1 MRPDSSVRAPRTPN
15 VSYSK
20 FSPPRETAISR
31 PARSSTACFYRTAPP
46 EQQRSSRTAF
56 ASSPDR
62 YIEQPKQITMD
73 KAYGATDDTNP
84 FSKAELG
91 EAQDLKP
98 VLAPVFVQPLRSRA
112 KRRRRSGGLLLAAV
126 LAVVVTASKL
136 AQQHPHAALERVA
149 KAVAPASAARASN
162 RGRSPVRPDADT
174 EAEPAPASA
183 ERAANRGRSPVRP
196 EAADT
201 EAPVSAERAANRGRS
216 PVRPSVEEDQARRN
230 LRIFLNERMGGAKT
244 QRDGVAPH
252 HRHGEHKIGFGLMA
266 HSRSRRRAMQH
277 LKHLKSAHHSSSFSA

>member
-1 MRPDSSVRAPRTPN
+1 
-15 VSYSK
+15 
-20 FSPPRETAISR
+20 
-31 PARSSTACFYRTAPP
+31 
-46 EQQRSSRTAF
+46 
-56 ASSPDR
+56 
-62 YIEQPKQITMD
+62 MD
-73 KAYGATDDTNP
+73 KAYGATADETNP
-84 FSKAELG
+84 FSKAEMG

-136 AQQHPHAALERVA
+136 AQQHPHAALARVA
-149 KAVAPASAARASN
+149 KAVAPANEARAS
-162 RGRSPVRPDADT
+162 
-174 EAEPAPASA
+174 
-183 ERAANRGRSPVRP
+183 NRGRSPVRP

-201 EAPVSAERAANRGRS
+201 EAPVSAERAGNRGRS
-216 PVRPSVEEDQARRN
+216 PVRPDAEDQGRRN

-252 HRHGEHKIGFGLMA
+252 HKHGEHKIGFGLMA

-277 LKHLKSAHHSSSFSA
+277 LKHLKSAHHSSSYSA

>member
-1 MRPDSSVRAPRTPN
+1 
-15 VSYSK
+15 
-20 FSPPRETAISR
+20 
-31 PARSSTACFYRTAPP
+31 
-46 EQQRSSRTAF
+46 
-56 ASSPDR
+56 
-62 YIEQPKQITMD
+62 MD
-73 KAYGATDDTNP
+73 KAYGATADETNP

-149 KAVAPASAARASN
+149 KAVAPANEARASN
-162 RGRSPVRPDADT
+162 RGRSPVRPEAD
-174 EAEPAPASA
+174 
-183 ERAANRGRSPVRP
+183 N
-196 EAADT
+196 
-201 EAPVSAERAANRGRS
+201 EAPVVSAERAANRGRS

>member
-1 MRPDSSVRAPRTPN
+1 
-15 VSYSK
+15 
-20 FSPPRETAISR
+20 
-31 PARSSTACFYRTAPP
+31 
-46 EQQRSSRTAF
+46 
-56 ASSPDR
+56 
-62 YIEQPKQITMD
+62 MD
-73 KAYGATDDTNP
+73 KAYGATADETNP

-136 AQQHPHAALERVA
+136 AQHGPRAQLERVA

-162 RGRSPVRPDADT
+162 RGRSPVRPEADN
-174 EAEPAPASA
+174 EAPVVSA

-196 EAADT
+196 EAAED
-201 EAPVSAERAANRGRS
+201 
-216 PVRPSVEEDQARRN
+216 DQARRN

-252 HRHGEHKIGFGLMA
+252 HKHGDHKTGFGLMA
-266 HSRSRRRAMQH
+266 PSRSRRRAMQH

>member
-1 MRPDSSVRAPRTPN
+1 
-15 VSYSK
+15 
-20 FSPPRETAISR
+20 
-31 PARSSTACFYRTAPP
+31 
-46 EQQRSSRTAF
+46 
-56 ASSPDR
+56 
-62 YIEQPKQITMD
+62 MD

-136 AQQHPHAALERVA
+136 AQQHPHAALARVA
-149 KAVAPASAARASN
+149 KAVAPANEARASN
-162 RGRSPVRPDADT
+162 RGRSPVRP
-174 EAEPAPASA
+174 E
-183 ERAANRGRSPVRP
+183 
-196 EAADT
+196 
-201 EAPVSAERAANRGRS
+201 VSD
-216 PVRPSVEEDQARRN
+216 DQARRN

-252 HRHGEHKIGFGLMA
+252 HKHGEHKIGFGLMA

-277 LKHLKSAHHSSSFSA
+277 LKHLKSAHHSSSYSA

>member
-1 MRPDSSVRAPRTPN
+1 
-15 VSYSK
+15 
-20 FSPPRETAISR
+20 
-31 PARSSTACFYRTAPP
+31 
-46 EQQRSSRTAF
+46 
-56 ASSPDR
+56 
-62 YIEQPKQITMD
+62 MD
-73 KAYGATDDTNP
+73 KAYGATADETNP
-84 FSKAELG
+84 FSKAEMG

-149 KAVAPASAARASN
+149 KAVAPAPAAAARASN
-162 RGRSPVRPDADT
+162 RGRSPARPDA
-174 EAEPAPASA
+174 
-183 ERAANRGRSPVRP
+183 
-196 EAADT
+196 
-201 EAPVSAERAANRGRS
+201 
-216 PVRPSVEEDQARRN
+216 EDQGRRN

-252 HRHGEHKIGFGLMA
+252 HKHGEHKIGFGLMA

-277 LKHLKSAHHSSSFSA
+277 LKHLKSAHHSSSYSA

>member
-1 MRPDSSVRAPRTPN
+1 
-15 VSYSK
+15 
-20 FSPPRETAISR
+20 
-31 PARSSTACFYRTAPP
+31 
-46 EQQRSSRTAF
+46 
-56 ASSPDR
+56 
-62 YIEQPKQITMD
+62 MD
-73 KAYGATDDTNP
+73 KAYGATADETNP

-162 RGRSPVRPDADT
+162 RGRSPVRPEAD
-174 EAEPAPASA
+174 
-183 ERAANRGRSPVRP
+183 N
-196 EAADT
+196 
-201 EAPVSAERAANRGRS
+201 EAPVVSAERAANRGRS
-216 PVRPSVEEDQARRN
+216 PVRPSVEDDQARRN
-230 LRIFLNERMGGAKT
+230 LRIFLNERMSGAKT

>member
-1 MRPDSSVRAPRTPN
+1 MA
-15 VSYSK
+15 
-20 FSPPRETAISR
+20 
-31 PARSSTACFYRTAPP
+31 
-46 EQQRSSRTAF
+46 
-56 ASSPDR
+56 
-62 YIEQPKQITMD
+62 
-73 KAYGATDDTNP
+73 AYGATADETNP
-84 FSKAELG
+84 FSKAEMG
-91 EAQDLKP
+91 EAQDVKP

-136 AQQHPHAALERVA
+136 AQQHPHAALARVA
-149 KAVAPASAARASN
+149 KAVAPANEARASN
-162 RGRSPVRPDADT
+162 RGS
-174 EAEPAPASA
+174 
-183 ERAANRGRSPVRP
+183 SPVRP

-201 EAPVSAERAANRGRS
+201 EAPVSAERAGNRGRS
-216 PVRPSVEEDQARRN
+216 PVRPDAEDQGRRN

>member
-1 MRPDSSVRAPRTPN
+1 
-15 VSYSK
+15 
-20 FSPPRETAISR
+20 
-31 PARSSTACFYRTAPP
+31 
-46 EQQRSSRTAF
+46 
-56 ASSPDR
+56 
-62 YIEQPKQITMD
+62 MD

-136 AQQHPHAALERVA
+136 AQHGPRAQLERVA

-162 RGRSPVRPDADT
+162 RGRSPVRP
-174 EAEPAPASA
+174 
-183 ERAANRGRSPVRP
+183 

-201 EAPVSAERAANRGRS
+201 EAPVSAQRAANRGRS
-216 PVRPSVEEDQARRN
+216 PVRPSVEEDDQARRN
-230 LRIFLNERMGGAKT
+230 LRIFLNERMSGAKT
-244 QRDGVAPH
+244 QRDGVAP

>member
-1 MRPDSSVRAPRTPN
+1 
-15 VSYSK
+15 
-20 FSPPRETAISR
+20 
-31 PARSSTACFYRTAPP
+31 
-46 EQQRSSRTAF
+46 
-56 ASSPDR
+56 
-62 YIEQPKQITMD
+62 MD

-136 AQQHPHAALERVA
+136 AQHGPRAQLERVA

-162 RGRSPVRPDADT
+162 RGRSPVRP
-174 EAEPAPASA
+174 E
-183 ERAANRGRSPVRP
+183 
-196 EAADT
+196 ADT

-216 PVRPSVEEDQARRN
+216 PVRPSVEDDQARRN

-252 HRHGEHKIGFGLMA
+252 HKHGEHKTGFGLMA
-266 HSRSRRRAMQH
+266 PSRSRRRAMQH

>member
-1 MRPDSSVRAPRTPN
+1 
-15 VSYSK
+15 
-20 FSPPRETAISR
+20 
-31 PARSSTACFYRTAPP
+31 
-46 EQQRSSRTAF
+46 
-56 ASSPDR
+56 
-62 YIEQPKQITMD
+62 MD

-149 KAVAPASAARASN
+149 KAVAPASAARAS
-162 RGRSPVRPDADT
+162 
-174 EAEPAPASA
+174 
-183 ERAANRGRSPVRP
+183 NRGRSPVRP

-277 LKHLKSAHHSSSFSA
+277 LKHLKSAHHSSSYSA

>member
-1 MRPDSSVRAPRTPN
+1 MA
-15 VSYSK
+15 
-20 FSPPRETAISR
+20 
-31 PARSSTACFYRTAPP
+31 
-46 EQQRSSRTAF
+46 
-56 ASSPDR
+56 
-62 YIEQPKQITMD
+62 
-73 KAYGATDDTNP
+73 AYGATADETNP

-91 EAQDLKP
+91 EAYDVKP

-149 KAVAPASAARASN
+149 KAVAPANEARASN
-162 RGRSPVRPDADT
+162 RGRSPVRPDV
-174 EAEPAPASA
+174 E
-183 ERAANRGRSPVRP
+183 
-196 EAADT
+196 
-201 EAPVSAERAANRGRS
+201 
-216 PVRPSVEEDQARRN
+216 EEDQARRN

>member
-1 MRPDSSVRAPRTPN
+1 MA
-15 VSYSK
+15 
-20 FSPPRETAISR
+20 
-31 PARSSTACFYRTAPP
+31 
-46 EQQRSSRTAF
+46 
-56 ASSPDR
+56 
-62 YIEQPKQITMD
+62 
-73 KAYGATDDTNP
+73 AYGATADETNP
-84 FSKAELG
+84 FSKAEMG

-149 KAVAPASAARASN
+149 KAVAPAPASAARASN
-162 RGRSPVRPDADT
+162 RGRSPVRPDADN
-174 EAEPAPASA
+174 EDPAPASA

-196 EAADT
+196 DA
-201 EAPVSAERAANRGRS
+201 
-216 PVRPSVEEDQARRN
+216 EDQARRN

-244 QRDGVAPH
+244 QRDGVAPRH
-252 HRHGEHKIGFGLMA
+252 KHGEHKIGFGLMA

-277 LKHLKSAHHSSSFSA
+277 LKHLKSAHHSSSYSA

>member
-1 MRPDSSVRAPRTPN
+1 MA
-15 VSYSK
+15 
-20 FSPPRETAISR
+20 
-31 PARSSTACFYRTAPP
+31 
-46 EQQRSSRTAF
+46 
-56 ASSPDR
+56 
-62 YIEQPKQITMD
+62 
-73 KAYGATDDTNP
+73 AYGATADETNP
-84 FSKAELG
+84 FSKAEMG

-149 KAVAPASAARASN
+149 KAVAPAPASAARASN
-162 RGRSPVRPDADT
+162 RGRSPVRPD
-174 EAEPAPASA
+174 
-183 ERAANRGRSPVRP
+183 
-196 EAADT
+196 
-201 EAPVSAERAANRGRS
+201 
-216 PVRPSVEEDQARRN
+216 VEEDDQARRN

-252 HRHGEHKIGFGLMA
+252 HKHGEHKIGFGLMA

-277 LKHLKSAHHSSSFSA
+277 LKHLKSAHHSSSYSA

>member
-1 MRPDSSVRAPRTPN
+1 MA
-15 VSYSK
+15 
-20 FSPPRETAISR
+20 
-31 PARSSTACFYRTAPP
+31 
-46 EQQRSSRTAF
+46 Q
-56 ASSPDR
+56 
-62 YIEQPKQITMD
+62 
-73 KAYGATDDTNP
+73 AYGATADETNP

-136 AQQHPHAALERVA
+136 AQHGPRAQLERVA

-162 RGRSPVRPDADT
+162 RGRSPVRP
-174 EAEPAPASA
+174 E
-183 ERAANRGRSPVRP
+183 
-196 EAADT
+196 ADT

-216 PVRPSVEEDQARRN
+216 PVRPDADDQARRN

-252 HRHGEHKIGFGLMA
+252 HRHAGGEHKIGFGLMA

>member
-1 MRPDSSVRAPRTPN
+1 MA
-15 VSYSK
+15 
-20 FSPPRETAISR
+20 
-31 PARSSTACFYRTAPP
+31 
-46 EQQRSSRTAF
+46 
-56 ASSPDR
+56 
-62 YIEQPKQITMD
+62 
-73 KAYGATDDTNP
+73 AYGATADETNP

-136 AQQHPHAALERVA
+136 AQHGPRAQLERVA

-174 EAEPAPASA
+174 EEDPAPASA
-183 ERAANRGRSPVRP
+183 ERAATRGRSP
-196 EAADT
+196 E
-201 EAPVSAERAANRGRS
+201 VSD
-216 PVRPSVEEDQARRN
+216 DQARRN

>member
-1 MRPDSSVRAPRTPN
+1 MA
-15 VSYSK
+15 
-20 FSPPRETAISR
+20 
-31 PARSSTACFYRTAPP
+31 
-46 EQQRSSRTAF
+46 
-56 ASSPDR
+56 
-62 YIEQPKQITMD
+62 
-73 KAYGATDDTNP
+73 AYGATADETNP

-162 RGRSPVRPDADT
+162 RGRSPVRPEAADT
-174 EAEPAPASA
+174 EAPASA

-196 EAADT
+196 
-201 EAPVSAERAANRGRS
+201 
-216 PVRPSVEEDQARRN
+216 SVEDDQARRN
-230 LRIFLNERMGGAKT
+230 LRIFLNERMSGAKT
-244 QRDGVAPH
+244 QRDGVAP

>member
-1 MRPDSSVRAPRTPN
+1 
-15 VSYSK
+15 
-20 FSPPRETAISR
+20 
-31 PARSSTACFYRTAPP
+31 
-46 EQQRSSRTAF
+46 
-56 ASSPDR
+56 
-62 YIEQPKQITMD
+62 MD

-136 AQQHPHAALERVA
+136 AQHGPRAQLERVA

-162 RGRSPVRPDADT
+162 RGRSPVRPEAADT
-174 EAEPAPASA
+174 EAPASA

-196 EAADT
+196 EAA
-201 EAPVSAERAANRGRS
+201 
-216 PVRPSVEEDQARRN
+216 EEDQARRN
-230 LRIFLNERMGGAKT
+230 LRIFLNERMSGAKT
-244 QRDGVAPH
+244 QRDGIAP

>member
-1 MRPDSSVRAPRTPN
+1 MRPGSSRPRPARQMYLVRSFRL
-15 VSYSK
+15 
-20 FSPPRETAISR
+20 RETPISR
-31 PARSSTACFYRTAPP
+31 PRVGGHPACYRVTPP
-46 EQQRSSRTAF
+46 EQRGSITAV
-56 ASSPDR
+56 ARRGHEIVAAPR
-62 YIEQPKQITMD
+62 QPKQVTMD
-73 KAYGATDDTNP
+73 QAYGATADETNP

-162 RGRSPVRPDADT
+162 RGRSPVRP
-174 EAEPAPASA
+174 
-183 ERAANRGRSPVRP
+183 
-196 EAADT
+196 

-252 HRHGEHKIGFGLMA
+252 HKHGEHKTGFGLMA
-266 HSRSRRRAMQH
+266 PSRSRRRAMQH

>member
-1 MRPDSSVRAPRTPN
+1 MA
-15 VSYSK
+15 
-20 FSPPRETAISR
+20 
-31 PARSSTACFYRTAPP
+31 
-46 EQQRSSRTAF
+46 
-56 ASSPDR
+56 
-62 YIEQPKQITMD
+62 
-73 KAYGATDDTNP
+73 AYGATADETNP
-84 FSKAELG
+84 FSKAEMG

-149 KAVAPASAARASN
+149 KAVAPANEARASN

-174 EAEPAPASA
+174 EEDPAPASA
-183 ERAANRGRSPVRP
+183 ERA
-196 EAADT
+196 ED
-201 EAPVSAERAANRGRS
+201 
-216 PVRPSVEEDQARRN
+216 DQARRN

-244 QRDGVAPH
+244 QRDGVAPRH
-252 HRHGEHKIGFGLMA
+252 KHGEHKIGFGLMA

-277 LKHLKSAHHSSSFSA
+277 LKHLKSAHHSSSYSA

>member
-1 MRPDSSVRAPRTPN
+1 
-15 VSYSK
+15 
-20 FSPPRETAISR
+20 
-31 PARSSTACFYRTAPP
+31 
-46 EQQRSSRTAF
+46 
-56 ASSPDR
+56 
-62 YIEQPKQITMD
+62 MD
-73 KAYGATDDTNP
+73 KAYGATADETNP

-149 KAVAPASAARASN
+149 KAVAPANEARASN

-201 EAPVSAERAANRGRS
+201 EAPASAERAANRGRS

-244 QRDGVAPH
+244 QRDGVAPNH
-252 HRHGEHKIGFGLMA
+252 KHGEHKTGFGLMA
-266 HSRSRRRAMQH
+266 PSRSRRRAMQH

>member
-1 MRPDSSVRAPRTPN
+1 
-15 VSYSK
+15 
-20 FSPPRETAISR
+20 
-31 PARSSTACFYRTAPP
+31 
-46 EQQRSSRTAF
+46 
-56 ASSPDR
+56 
-62 YIEQPKQITMD
+62 MD
-73 KAYGATDDTNP
+73 KAYGATADETNP

-91 EAQDLKP
+91 EAHDVKP

-136 AQQHPHAALERVA
+136 AQHQPRSALERVA

-162 RGRSPVRPDADT
+162 RGRSPVRP
-174 EAEPAPASA
+174 
-183 ERAANRGRSPVRP
+183 

-201 EAPVSAERAANRGRS
+201 EAPASAERAANRGRS
-216 PVRPSVEEDQARRN
+216 PVRPSVEEEDQARRN
-230 LRIFLNERMGGAKT
+230 LRIFLNERMSGAKT
-244 QRDGVAPH
+244 QRDGVAP

>member
-1 MRPDSSVRAPRTPN
+1 MA
-15 VSYSK
+15 
-20 FSPPRETAISR
+20 
-31 PARSSTACFYRTAPP
+31 
-46 EQQRSSRTAF
+46 
-56 ASSPDR
+56 
-62 YIEQPKQITMD
+62 
-73 KAYGATDDTNP
+73 AYGATADETNP
-84 FSKAELG
+84 FSKAEMG

-149 KAVAPASAARASN
+149 KAVAPANEARASN
-162 RGRSPVRPDADT
+162 RGRSPVRPEAADT
-174 EAEPAPASA
+174 EAPASA

-196 EAADT
+196 EAA
-201 EAPVSAERAANRGRS
+201 
-216 PVRPSVEEDQARRN
+216 EEDQARRN

-277 LKHLKSAHHSSSFSA
+277 LKHLKSAHHSSSYSA

>member
-1 MRPDSSVRAPRTPN
+1 MA
-15 VSYSK
+15 
-20 FSPPRETAISR
+20 
-31 PARSSTACFYRTAPP
+31 
-46 EQQRSSRTAF
+46 
-56 ASSPDR
+56 
-62 YIEQPKQITMD
+62 
-73 KAYGATDDTNP
+73 AYGATADETNP
-84 FSKAELG
+84 FSKAEMG
-91 EAQDLKP
+91 EAHDVKP

-112 KRRRRSGGLLLAAV
+112 TRRRRSGGLLLAAV

-162 RGRSPVRPDADT
+162 RGRSPVRPEADN
-174 EAEPAPASA
+174 EEPASA
-183 ERAANRGRSPVRP
+183 ERAA
-196 EAADT
+196 T
-201 EAPVSAERAANRGRS
+201 
-216 PVRPSVEEDQARRN
+216 SVEDDQARRN

-277 LKHLKSAHHSSSFSA
+277 LKHLKSAHHSSSYSA

>member
-1 MRPDSSVRAPRTPN
+1 MRPDGSAPHAKCILFEVFASARDGHFPAARRAPSLLPHH
-15 VSYSK
+15 
-20 FSPPRETAISR
+20 TAG
-31 PARSSTACFYRTAPP
+31 AAPLT
-46 EQQRSSRTAF
+46 SSRAADTVTGQ
-56 ASSPDR
+56 PLQ
-62 YIEQPKQITMD
+62 QPKQITMD
-73 KAYGATDDTNP
+73 KAYGATADETNP

-136 AQQHPHAALERVA
+136 AQHGPRAQLERVA

-162 RGRSPVRPDADT
+162 RGRSPVRP
-174 EAEPAPASA
+174 
-183 ERAANRGRSPVRP
+183 

-201 EAPVSAERAANRGRS
+201 EAPASAERAANRGRS
-216 PVRPSVEEDQARRN
+216 PVRPSVEEDDQARRN

>member
-1 MRPDSSVRAPRTPN
+1 
-15 VSYSK
+15 
-20 FSPPRETAISR
+20 
-31 PARSSTACFYRTAPP
+31 
-46 EQQRSSRTAF
+46 
-56 ASSPDR
+56 
-62 YIEQPKQITMD
+62 MD
-73 KAYGATDDTNP
+73 KAYGATADETNP

-136 AQQHPHAALERVA
+136 AQHGPRAQLERVA

-162 RGRSPVRPDADT
+162 RGRSPVRPEAD
-174 EAEPAPASA
+174 
-183 ERAANRGRSPVRP
+183 N
-196 EAADT
+196 
-201 EAPVSAERAANRGRS
+201 EAPVVSAERAANRGRS
-216 PVRPSVEEDQARRN
+216 PERPEISEEDQARRN

-244 QRDGVAPH
+244 QRDGVAP

>member
-1 MRPDSSVRAPRTPN
+1 
-15 VSYSK
+15 
-20 FSPPRETAISR
+20 
-31 PARSSTACFYRTAPP
+31 
-46 EQQRSSRTAF
+46 
-56 ASSPDR
+56 
-62 YIEQPKQITMD
+62 MD
-73 KAYGATDDTNP
+73 KAYGATADETNP

-126 LAVVVTASKL
+126 LAVVVTATKL
-136 AQQHPHAALERVA
+136 AQHGPRAQLERVA

-162 RGRSPVRPDADT
+162 RGRSPVRPEADT
-174 EAEPAPASA
+174 EAPVVSA

-201 EAPVSAERAANRGRS
+201 EAPASAERAANRGRS

-230 LRIFLNERMGGAKT
+230 LRIFLNERMSGAKT
-244 QRDGVAPH
+244 QRDGVAP

>member
-1 MRPDSSVRAPRTPN
+1 
-15 VSYSK
+15 
-20 FSPPRETAISR
+20 
-31 PARSSTACFYRTAPP
+31 
-46 EQQRSSRTAF
+46 
-56 ASSPDR
+56 
-62 YIEQPKQITMD
+62 MD
-73 KAYGATDDTNP
+73 KAYGATADETNP

-162 RGRSPVRPDADT
+162 RGRSPVRP
-174 EAEPAPASA
+174 
-183 ERAANRGRSPVRP
+183 

-201 EAPVSAERAANRGRS
+201 EAPASAERAANRGRS

>member
-1 MRPDSSVRAPRTPN
+1 MA
-15 VSYSK
+15 
-20 FSPPRETAISR
+20 
-31 PARSSTACFYRTAPP
+31 
-46 EQQRSSRTAF
+46 
-56 ASSPDR
+56 
-62 YIEQPKQITMD
+62 
-73 KAYGATDDTNP
+73 AYGATADETNP
-84 FSKAELG
+84 FSKAEMG

-149 KAVAPASAARASN
+149 KAVAPANEARAS
-162 RGRSPVRPDADT
+162 
-174 EAEPAPASA
+174 
-183 ERAANRGRSPVRP
+183 NRGRSPVRP

-201 EAPVSAERAANRGRS
+201 EEDPAPASAERAGNRGRS
-216 PVRPSVEEDQARRN
+216 PVRPEISEEDQARRN

-252 HRHGEHKIGFGLMA
+252 HKHGEHKIGFGLMA

>member
-1 MRPDSSVRAPRTPN
+1 MA
-15 VSYSK
+15 
-20 FSPPRETAISR
+20 
-31 PARSSTACFYRTAPP
+31 
-46 EQQRSSRTAF
+46 
-56 ASSPDR
+56 
-62 YIEQPKQITMD
+62 
-73 KAYGATDDTNP
+73 AYGATADETNP

-162 RGRSPVRPDADT
+162 RGRSPVRP
-174 EAEPAPASA
+174 
-183 ERAANRGRSPVRP
+183 

-201 EAPVSAERAANRGRS
+201 EVPVSAERAANRGRS
-216 PVRPSVEEDQARRN
+216 PVRPSVEEDDQARRN

-252 HRHGEHKIGFGLMA
+252 HRHGGEHKIGFGLMA

>member
-1 MRPDSSVRAPRTPN
+1 MA
-15 VSYSK
+15 
-20 FSPPRETAISR
+20 
-31 PARSSTACFYRTAPP
+31 
-46 EQQRSSRTAF
+46 
-56 ASSPDR
+56 
-62 YIEQPKQITMD
+62 
-73 KAYGATDDTNP
+73 AYGATADETNP
-84 FSKAELG
+84 FSKAEMG
-91 EAQDLKP
+91 EARDVKP

-112 KRRRRSGGLLLAAV
+112 TRRRRSGGLLLAAV

-149 KAVAPASAARASN
+149 KAVAPANEARAS
-162 RGRSPVRPDADT
+162 
-174 EAEPAPASA
+174 
-183 ERAANRGRSPVRP
+183 NRGRSPVRP

-201 EAPVSAERAANRGRS
+201 EAPASAERAANRGRS

-230 LRIFLNERMGGAKT
+230 LRIFLNERMGGAQT

>member
-1 MRPDSSVRAPRTPN
+1 
-15 VSYSK
+15 
-20 FSPPRETAISR
+20 
-31 PARSSTACFYRTAPP
+31 
-46 EQQRSSRTAF
+46 
-56 ASSPDR
+56 
-62 YIEQPKQITMD
+62 MD
-73 KAYGATDDTNP
+73 KAYGATADETNP

-162 RGRSPVRPDADT
+162 RGRSPVRP
-174 EAEPAPASA
+174 
-183 ERAANRGRSPVRP
+183 

-201 EAPVSAERAANRGRS
+201 EAPASAERAANRGRS

-252 HRHGEHKIGFGLMA
+252 HRHGGEHKIGFGLMA

-277 LKHLKSAHHSSSFSA
+277 LKHLKSAHHSSSYSA